1 MEIRY
6 NDKICIYTPLIS
18 KLSDFE
24 CEKLFKKMEGDSRK
38 IALDLGYTSDI
49 TIDFIE
55 RIKNLCTK
63 REIGIFN
70 ISSDIFAL
78 FNFMK
83 IDKSARLFVS
93 ELDFEEDCRQLLNRS
108 FSIV

>member
-6 NDKICIYTPLIS
+6 NDKICIYTPLMS

-24 CEKLFKKMEGDSRK
+24 CKKLFKKMEDDSRK
-38 IALDLGYTSDI
+38 IALDLNYTNDI
-49 TIDFIE
+49 TVDFIE
-55 RIKNLCTK
+55 HIKDLCTK
-63 REIGIFN
+63 KEVGIFN
-70 ISSDIFAL
+70 ISSDVFTL

-83 IDKSARLFVS
+83 IDKTARLFVS
-93 ELDFEEDCRQLLNRS
+93 ELDFEEDCRQLLNRN